1 MNNFVTRVVAIEV
14 AGGGKLPPGRGLQG
28 GPWVR
33 SKTKNGC
40 LWDILEI
47 FYAFLRKNEWK
58 HFPLVFFEN
67 HYKSQERPRY
77 QPLNHYKSQ
86 ERPRDQPFFVLLLRG
101 GGGA

>member
-1 MNNFVTRVVAIEV
+1 M
-14 AGGGKLPPGRGLQG
+14 GGGGEGGEGEQQPQGHGLQG